1 MNVFKTRRPEYDE
14 YLMSCLPGNF
24 SWTLHYFAAT
34 IGVSSSILYLYLVRL
49 ENYIKEV
56 DPNFFGDIYKVD
68 PDILSYSRDAVKEKI
83 VKGQTFDKYVQ
94 ERLC

>member
-1 MNVFKTRRPEYDE
+1 MNIFKFRRPEYDE
-14 YLMSCLPGNF
+14 YLMSCLPCNF

-34 IGVSSSILYLYLVRL
+34 IGVSSSILYLYVVRL

-68 PDILSYSRDAVKEKI
+68 PDILSYSRDTVKEKI
-83 VKGQTFDKYVQ
+83 VKGQTFNKYVQ